1 MKTSN
6 TRAIQHISPYDQSRI
21 DSAKQKSDSRVV
33 LRAIADKAR
42 EESIKAT
49 AEYHKGLLDAEKSQ
63 MDLEKSRLE
72 TEKVQFDL
80 EKANIDLIKAN
91 TYKAHLDVE
100 KIKLEN
106 AQIQIEYNQTIAAV
120 DLIRLKNEQT
130 QINNQTL
137 ALTHE
142 KDLLDKERLILNNAV
157 AQIEA
162 ERVSTLQNI
171 ARAEADKAHAEADK
185 ARAEADKALAEA
197 GKARAEAD
205 KALAEAD
212 KVSFEKHKADKARA
226 EADKA
231 RAEADKAH
239 AEADKAHAE
248 ADKARAEADKARAE
262 ADKVSFEKHKADK
275 AHYDSIKSQ
284 ADAEKIKL
292 DIDQLILETQKYK
305 DICETM
311 RLQTIHATEIAINNE
326 FETQKAHIQLEQ
338 SNANFEQ
345 SRLNAEKLQ
354 FEYVKTI
361 TELEQIR
368 MENIRLNMIHA
379 KIQLEIDKDLV
390 VKETIQLDIER
401 MRLATTNVL
410 ETTNVLALANTVKDN
425 NAIINAPLELERIA
439 IENSHVNKADK
450 EQSISYKAK
459 TDALMSIQR
468 SKIIKTLQ
476 ILSIH
481 SCKRVD
487 ELYFN
492 KSVTSITN
500 IYQKT
505 YNNNK
510 CATGFG
516 DFIRGCYF
524 VLDFCEMF
532 HFQPNIIINH
542 PLNEFLEN
550 HSITNNYGIVDMV
563 SMFEDNN
570 WNKHILNHDNII
582 INTIRKQGTMSRFV
596 NYLCSSH
603 IDNNNINIYNILFPY
618 FDVSPE
624 HQQVMR
630 DILKP
635 SQEMKEYVAFTL
647 KKFELT
653 DNNYISVHIRS
664 GDNYLH
670 CANNQFNVTYLNH
683 ITNNIISLLNKHPN
697 KCFLLIA
704 DNNFIKLYLSNKK
717 IHRLYIIFNEIGHL
731 GENTQ
736 LERNKVKNTML
747 DFYLFAHSSNIYSFS
762 SYDHG
767 SGFSFWCAQTYGIP
781 YSCKIIKH

>member
-6 TRAIQHISPYDQSRI
+6 TRAIQYISPYDQARI

-72 TEKVQFDL
+72 NE
-80 EKANIDLIKAN
+80 
-91 TYKAHLDVE
+91 
-100 KIKLEN
+100 
-106 AQIQIEYNQTIAAV
+106 QIQIEYNQTIAAV
-120 DLIRLKNEQT
+120 DLIRLNNEQI
-130 QINNQTL
+130 QIYNQTL

-142 KDLLDKERLILNNAV
+142 KDLLDKDRLILNKAV

-162 ERVSTLQNI
+162 DKVSTLQNI
-171 ARAEADKAHAEADK
+171 A
-185 ARAEADKALAEA
+185 L
-197 GKARAEAD
+197 
-205 KALAEAD
+205 
-212 KVSFEKHKADKARA
+212 
-226 EADKA
+226 
-231 RAEADKAH
+231 
-239 AEADKAHAE
+239 AE

-262 ADKVSFEKHKADK
+262 ADKARAEADKALAEADKVSLEKHKADK
-275 AHYDSIKSQ
+275 AYYDSIKSP
-284 ADAEKIKL
+284 ADAENIKL

-311 RLQTIHATEIAINNE
+311 RLQTIHATEIARHNE
-326 FETQKAHIQLEQ
+326 LETVKSHVQLEQ
-338 SNANFEQ
+338 SNANNEQ

-410 ETTNVLALANTVKDN
+410 SLANTVKDN
-425 NAIINAPLELERIA
+425 NTIIYSPLELERIA

-450 EQSISYKAK
+450 EQSIAYKVK

-618 FDVSPE
+618 FDVSAE

-664 GDNYLH
+664 GDNYLN
-670 CANNQFNVTYLNH
+670 CANKQFNATYLNH

-697 KCFLLIA
+697 KFFLLIA

-736 LERNKVKNTML
+736 LDRTKVKNTML
-747 DFYLFAHSSNIYSFS
+747 DFYLFAHSSNIYAFS

>member
-72 TEKVQFDL
+72 TEKAQFDL

-185 ARAEADKALAEA
+185 ARAEADK
-197 GKARAEAD
+197 
-205 KALAEAD
+205 
-212 KVSFEKHKADKARA
+212 
-226 EADKA
+226 
-231 RAEADKAH
+231 
-239 AEADKAHAE
+239 
-248 ADKARAEADKARAE
+248 
-262 ADKVSFEKHKADK
+262 VSFEKHKADK

-338 SNANFEQ
+338 SNANIEQ

-670 CANNQFNVTYLNH
+670 CANNQFNATYLNH